1 MSLFLLSCLAV
12 LLVSL
17 LCTKGA
23 SRSAAGRLVFPS
35 WSFFNVPG
43 EVPRLSY
50 WVAGQGWT
58 RISSY
63 GDHGVR
69 EFFLNAVGNGQI
81 AYRKMLVRFIEDVD
95 SGVPA
100 FESSVSYRL
109 VENLVRSQLQGAN
122 IPFQFRVFVVN
133 PETRQEEDVYVS
145 YPLVSR

>member
-1 MSLFLLSCLAV
+1 
-12 LLVSL
+12 
-17 LCTKGA
+17 
-23 SRSAAGRLVFPS
+23 
-35 WSFFNVPG
+35 
-43 EVPRLSY
+43 
-50 WVAGQGWT
+50 
-58 RISSY
+58 
-63 GDHGVR
+63 
-69 EFFLNAVGNGQI
+69 
-81 AYRKMLVRFIEDVD
+81 MLVRFIEDVD